1 MTEITDILDSGEV
14 IDYGSSLIGVQQHPL
29 ATGIPT
35 WDEACDETGGRGLGD
50 WWYVVLGGAPNAG
63 KTQLMMYL
71 ARQAS
76 EQGLKPGVVTMETPK
91 RGLQR
96 QVYSNLSSFNYYD
109 LLPHRWEEGDALAK
123 VKQLG
128 ADIEEYRNTDQP
140 ARSLLIA
147 DYNRSP
153 SLADIMAAID
163 TFFEGFAAGDSTMMY
178 SVVDRESRL
187 VITADDKDGNPT
199 MTPLRMQ
206 DFIPIIIRPREEKI
220 RETYWAPEIRVEENL
235 AAVWL
240 KYNLWIGDRI
250 DHCGNDHLQLFRST
264 DGWKIIAIADTQLRD
279 GCTAHYE

>member
-1 MTEITDILDSGEV
+1 MKRIYRIVLMPSTVLPAVLLV
-14 IDYGSSLIGVQQHPL
+14 IMP
-29 ATGIPT
+29 
-35 WDEACDETGGRGLGD
+35 
-50 WWYVVLGGAPNAG
+50 VVLLVIMPVVLLVTSAPA
-63 KTQLMMYL
+63 TAQ
-71 ARQAS
+71 
-76 EQGLKPGVVTMETPK
+76 T
-91 RGLQR
+91 
-96 QVYSNLSSFNYYD
+96 
-109 LLPHRWEEGDALAK
+109 
-123 VKQLG
+123 
-128 ADIEEYRNTDQP
+128 TDH
-140 ARSLLIA
+140 ST
-147 DYNRSP
+147 DHD
-153 SLADIMAAID
+153 DIMAAID